1 MKSKKSLLY
10 SNGAFWSK
18 KGKNFDNAQGAY
30 DSAECCDLVGLYML
44 NEIKK
49 LNLNVENILYRD
61 DGLGASCARP
71 RQVEIIKKKICKV
84 FSDNGLE
91 VTVEANKKVVQYLDV
106 ELNLNDG
113 SFKPYLKPN
122 DSPLYVNVDS
132 SHPPSIISNIPK
144 AINKRLSLLSSSEEM
159 FNSVAPVY
167 QEALKKAGYSH
178 KLEFQ
183 QAEAEPAK
191 KTKSRCRSRKVT
203 WFNPPFSKN
212 VKTRVGDEFFKLISK
227 HFPKSNPLSKIINRN
242 TVKMSYRCTPN
253 MGSIISSHNS
263 KLLSKETSEIQKT
276 CNCGKKVCPLGGN
289 CLLKNLIYQAT
300 VTTQED
306 PPVEEHYVGQTS
318 TTFKERLANHNSNMN
333 HEEQEGMTALSS
345 YVWNLKRKNIP
356 YVVKYKLLDRANTY
370 SPVSN
375 ICNLCTCER
384 YYINFHPEI
393 ATINKKDEIN
403 GFCRHKHQL
412 LLDNT

>member
-1 MKSKKSLLY
+1 
-10 SNGAFWSK
+10 
-18 KGKNFDNAQGAY
+18 
-30 DSAECCDLVGLYML
+30 
-44 NEIKK
+44 
-49 LNLNVENILYRD
+49 
-61 DGLGASCARP
+61 
-71 RQVEIIKKKICKV
+71 
-84 FSDNGLE
+84 
-91 VTVEANKKVVQYLDV
+91 
-106 ELNLNDG
+106 
-113 SFKPYLKPN
+113 
-122 DSPLYVNVDS
+122 
-132 SHPPSIISNIPK
+132 
-144 AINKRLSLLSSSEEM
+144 M

-333 HEEQEGMTALSS
+333 HEEQEGATALSS
-345 YVWNLKRKNIP
+345 YIWKLKRKNIP

-370 SPVSN
+370 SPVSK

-384 YYINFHPEI
+384 YYINFHPQI
-393 ATINKKDEIN
+393 ATINKKNEIN
-403 GFCRHKHQL
+403 GFCRHKHKL

>member
-1 MKSKKSLLY
+1 M
-10 SNGAFWSK
+10 
-18 KGKNFDNAQGAY
+18 
-30 DSAECCDLVGLYML
+30 
-44 NEIKK
+44 
-49 LNLNVENILYRD
+49 
-61 DGLGASCARP
+61 GASCARP
-71 RQVEIIKKKICKV
+71 RQVEIIKKQICKV
-84 FSDNGLE
+84 FSDNGLQ

-122 DSPLYVNVDS
+122 DNPLYVNIDS

-144 AINKRLSLLSSSEEM
+144 AINKRLSLLSSSEDM
-159 FNSVAPVY
+159 FNSVVPVY
-167 QEALKKAGYSH
+167 QEALKKAGYCH
-178 KLEFQ
+178 KLEYQ

-253 MGSIISSHNS
+253 MGKIISSHNS
-263 KLLSKETSEIQKT
+263 KLLSKETNENEKT
-276 CNCGKKVCPLGGN
+276 CNCGKKECPLGGN

-300 VTTQED
+300 VTTKED
-306 PPVEEHYVGQTS
+306 PPVEKHYVGQTS

-345 YVWNLKRKNIP
+345 YVWQLKRNNIP

-370 SPVSN
+370 SPVSK

-403 GFCRHKHQL
+403 GFCRHKHKL